1 MKKTIA
7 TFATM
12 LRASSLCDDLMTECN
27 ILAWWSSPKWTNKKL
42 PPPNVQVSVNELNA
56 ERAAAFYAEWRKR

>member
-27 ILAWWSSPKWTNKKL
+27 ILAFVERPKWSNKKL
-42 PPPNVQVSVNELNA
+42 PPPNVQVQVNEMDA
-56 ERAAAFYAEWRKR
+56 DRATAFYAEWRNR